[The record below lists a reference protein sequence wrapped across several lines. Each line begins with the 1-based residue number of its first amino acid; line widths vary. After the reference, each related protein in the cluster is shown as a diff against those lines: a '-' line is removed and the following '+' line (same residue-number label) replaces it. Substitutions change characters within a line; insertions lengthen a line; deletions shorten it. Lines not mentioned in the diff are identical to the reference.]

1 MPKKSV
7 RRTMLTHRRSL
18 TAAQF
23 RSASIL
29 IQDALMETDEYRRA
43 RFLALYA
50 PIHNEVDTAKVAA
63 AALASAKRVAYP
75 VVVGHGLV
83 FREVEELS
91 SLHTG
96 AFGILEPCP
105 DCRVFEPE
113 DVDMF
118 ILPGVAFDLT
128 GHRIGYG
135 KGYYDKTLH
144 RFEGQGRF
152 VGLCYDFQLIEAIA
166 GESHDVRMDMV
177 ITEKRI
183 IRRTEP

>member
-18 TAAQF
+18 SANQF

-29 IQDALMETDEYRRA
+29 IQDALKATEEYRRA

-50 PIHNEVDTAKVAA
+50 PIHNEVDTARIAA
-63 AALASAKRVAYP
+63 DALASGKRVVYP
-75 VVVGHGLV
+75 AVAGHGLV
-83 FREVEELS
+83 FREVGELA
-91 SLHTG
+91 SLHKG

-105 DCRVFEPE
+105 SCMVVEPE

-144 RFEGQGRF
+144 RLEGQGRF
-152 VGLCYDFQLIEAIA
+152 VGLCYDFQLIDAIA

-177 ITEKRI
+177 VTEKRI
-183 IRRTEP
+183 VRRAEP

>member
-29 IQDALMETDEYRRA
+29 IQDALMETAEYRRA

-50 PIHNEVDTAKVAA
+50 PIHNEVDTAKIATE
-63 AALASAKRVAYP
+63 ALASGKRVAFP
-75 VVVGHGLV
+75 VVAGHGLV
-83 FREVEELS
+83 FREVEELA
-91 SLHTG
+91 SLQKG
-96 AFGILEPCP
+96 AFGILEPCQS
-105 DCRVFEPE
+105 CMVFEPE
-113 DVDMF
+113 EVDLF

-144 RFEGQGRF
+144 RLEGQGRF
-152 VGLCYDFQLIEAIA
+152 VGLCYDFQLIDAIA

-183 IRRTEP
+183 VRRTEP